1 MWLSHDLRSHDLMN
15 GDLFNCLRFYK
26 QTMRSRAQLIEH
38 HFLRRLCEMFS
49 HFSKY
54 FVRCP
59 LFQIQGNCWNS
70 GEQHQWW
77 TSGSNRWNRC
87 PILLTAVLNQVPFLS
102 NCVGFFLS
110 VCTADSTYHLKVS
123 EVLWS
128 CLVRCWSDKVY
139 LSLLSH
145 RFWKLTLQLYAR
157 YAKFLDE
164 VILKAP
170 VRKFSNQSI
179 QILYIII
186 RRQIIFWW

>member
-87 PILLTAVLNQVPFLS
+87 PILLTAVLNQVPSLS
-102 NCVGFFLS
+102 NCVGFFCLCVQLTVHTTWRCLRFS
-110 VCTADSTYHLKVS
+110 GPVWWGAGQTKFTCHFCRIVS
-123 EVLWS
+123 GN
-128 CLVRCWSDKVY
+128 
-139 LSLLSH
+139 SH
-145 RFWKLTLQLYAR
+145 CSYTHDMPSSWMR
-157 YAKFLDE
+157 
-164 VILKAP
+164 
-170 VRKFSNQSI
+170 
-179 QILYIII
+179 
-186 RRQIIFWW
+186 